1 MKFAPLAAFKVTTL
15 KSELHLPFNISKG
28 AIETV
33 DNVLLDC
40 HDTNGLRG
48 IGEAAPFPVLTGD
61 TQAIALA
68 AANDIF
74 QQLVGLTPALALEKL
89 HNELW
94 SAFSYAP
101 SARTGVEMALWDVH
115 ARQLGCPLWTLWGRA
130 NLSSASTDI
139 TLPCLPAAQ
148 VPVFWEQFSRHQFP
162 YVKVKVGGGSIAD
175 DVDRIIELLKCAGPT
190 LKISLDGNQGFQV
203 DSAKRLVFELQARKV
218 QPLFFEQPLPEDD
231 FAGMARLTETLSI
244 PVCADETVKTLADA
258 LKLIH
263 ENCAQM
269 INLKFTKS
277 GIRESLLIAEVARRC
292 GKTLMIGGMVE
303 SEIAMTASLHAV
315 CGTGSIQW
323 CDLDTP
329 FFLQQRFT
337 TDSPYHRADARLTL
351 PSGAGLGL
359 TLLA

>member
-1 MKFAPLAAFKVTTL
+1 MTLSPIAEFKIRTL
-15 KSELHLPFNISKG
+15 ESELHMPFSISKG
-28 AIETV
+28 AVETV
-33 DNVLLDC
+33 KNVLIVFMDASG
-40 HDTNGLRG
+40 HTG

-61 TQAIALA
+61 TQSIALVA
-68 AANDIF
+68 AQDICA
-74 QQLVGLTPALALEKL
+74 QLSGLTPAAALEKL
-89 HNELW
+89 HNHLW
-94 SAFSYAP
+94 PAFSYAP
-101 SARTGVEMALWDVH
+101 SARSGVEMALWDLH
-115 ARQLGCPLWTLWGRA
+115 ARQLDCPLWALWGRA
-130 NLSSASTDI
+130 QLGGAATDI

-148 VPVFWEQFSRHQFP
+148 VAGFWGQFETHKFP

-175 DVDRIIELLKCAGPT
+175 DVDRIVELLRCAGQP
-190 LKISLDGNQGFQV
+190 LQISLDGNQGFQV
-203 DSAKRLVFELQARKV
+203 DSAKRLVFELLARKI

-231 FAGMARLTETLSI
+231 FAGMARLTETLAI

-258 LKLIH
+258 LKVIH

-292 GKTLMIGGMVE
+292 SKSLMIGGMVE

-315 CGTGSIQW
+315 CGTGAIQW

-337 TDSPYHRADARLTL
+337 VDSPYHRANAQLIL
-351 PSGAGLGL
+351 PGGAGLGL
-359 TLLA
+359 TLSM